1 MYPKEREKL
10 TELFQGS
17 THLSV
22 EDFKPQSIQEEAEYI
37 VSSLTKNTDVILCCL
52 NELMD
57 EDEKDRAKRASRNK
71 SEKKRRDQFNVLI
84 KELCTM
90 LHGHG
95 HPLKMDKSTILQRT
109 IDFLQKQKEITAQT
123 EACEIRQDWKPSFL
137 SNEEFTQLMLEALD
151 GFLIALTTDGMII
164 YVSDSVSS
172 LLGHLPSD
180 LVDQNI
186 LNFLPEREHGEVYK
200 MLAPHILM
208 TEPITPEFFNNDKQ
222 VEFCC
227 HLARGS
233 LDPNEPPTYEYVK
246 FVVDFKFFTHVPTS
260 SYNGFESAVARAFR
274 SATEEQICL
283 VATVRLVTPQFLK
296 ELCNVEEPCE
306 EFTSRHSLE
315 WKFLFLDHRAPPI
328 IGYLPFEVLGTS
340 GYDYYHADDLEL
352 LARCHVHLMQYGKGK
367 SCYYRFLTKGQ
378 QWIWLQT
385 HYYIT
390 YHQWNSKPEF
400 IVCTHTVVSY
410 AEVRAEKRRDLG
422 LEESALEIAD
432 SSLKIQNTY
441 LDIRQCTN
449 NQEPSREGVSV
460 SSHSSRR
467 SSHTALSD
475 SASTSSMRHTEA
487 STPSRHSMT
496 LSQQDMPQIRM
507 ASSQSQVVTPQP
519 PAEHITQHHVAQ
531 PTISP
536 QQAQAIM
543 PVCHYPS
550 HLGMVTQ
557 LKEQLEERTR
567 ILQADIKTQQQ
578 ELDVLKEQ
586 LQLVQDSNLQ
596 MFMQQPIPMGFNNVQ
611 QPDSRRVARQPGV
624 VARQGLEMGKKS
636 QSMMSSKRFRGSQI
650 TSSHQYVTPNQQHS
664 QNQQHQHPQQIQ
676 QQASQHQHQQ
686 LQQPVSQH
694 QQIQQAPQHQHQQ
707 IQQQASQHQ
716 HQQVQQAQQ
725 QQQQLQHQ
733 QQIHQLQQQ
742 QQQQHHQQQLQKQQ
756 QQLQKQQ
763 HQLQRQQRMMRGN
776 QAQQAAVLQTHSNI
790 VMPLYNNTM
799 MFQQT
804 HPPAAAAAA
813 SSRISTDNVDRSQS
827 SDFTQDRHLRF
838 VQDQQMRPPSIQ
850 MQPITCS
857 TVIAASP
864 APAYTHSVMIPPA
877 SFNPSQTAVH
887 LHHCQ
892 QQPVQPQHLYLQ
904 MQNPESMQS
913 SQSQRMFQQ
922 PHIPQQNA
930 MGYFLHPQQQNQS
943 GNISDLP
950 EMQLP

>member
-1 MYPKEREKL
+1 MRRM
-10 TELFQGS
+10 TV
-17 THLSV
+17 TNCLSAQ
-22 EDFKPQSIQEEAEYI
+22 DEAEEYTVHGLI
-37 VSSLTKNTDVILCCL
+37 KNPDVILYCL

-71 SEKKRRDQFNVLI
+71 SEKKRRDQFNDLI
-84 KELCTM
+84 KELCAM
-90 LHGHG
+90 LQGHG

-200 MLAPHILM
+200 LLASHILM
-208 TEPITPEFFNNDKQ
+208 TEPITPEFFNNEKQ
-222 VEFCC
+222 AEFCC

-274 SATEEQICL
+274 SASEEQVCL

-296 ELCNVEEPCE
+296 ELCNIEEPCE

-340 GYDYYHADDLEL
+340 GYDYYHPDDLEL
-352 LARCHVHLMQYGKGK
+352 LARCHVHLMQYGKGT

-410 AEVRAEKRRDLG
+410 AEVRAERRRDLG
-422 LEESALEIAD
+422 LEESALELAD
-432 SSLKIQNTY
+432 PSLKGQNTY
-441 LDIRQCTN
+441 IDIRPCTN
-449 NQEPSREGVSV
+449 KQEPSRGLSV
-460 SSHSSRR
+460 SSQSSRR

-487 STPSRHSMT
+487 STPSRHSI
-496 LSQQDMPQIRM
+496 SQQEKPQMRM
-507 ASSQSQVVTPQP
+507 VPSANQPVAPAQTPP
-519 PAEHITQHHVAQ
+519 EHLTQHHVQ
-531 PTISP
+531 PTVSP
-536 QQAQAIM
+536 QQAVL
-543 PVCHYPS
+543 PVYHYPAQ
-550 HLGMVTQ
+550 LGMVNQ

-567 ILQADIKTQQQ
+567 ILQADIKTQQE
-578 ELDVLKEQ
+578 ELHVIKEQ

-596 MFMQQPIPMGFNNVQ
+596 MLMQQPVTTGFNNSVQ
-611 QPDSRRVARQPGV
+611 PTDPRMASRQQNV
-624 VARQGLEMGKKS
+624 VPMQGLEMGK
-636 QSMMSSKRFRGSQI
+636 SSKRFCASQI
-650 TSSHQYVTPNQQHS
+650 PTSHPYVTTSQNTTHQQHS
-664 QNQQHQHPQQIQ
+664 QPQQLQHQ
-676 QQASQHQHQQ
+676 QAQQHQHQQ
-686 LQQPVSQH
+686 VQVQ
-694 QQIQQAPQHQHQQ
+694 
-707 IQQQASQHQ
+707 Q

-725 QQQQLQHQ
+725 QLQL
-733 QQIHQLQQQ
+733 HQLQQQ
-742 QQQQHHQQQLQKQQ
+742 HQHQHQQLQKQQQQLHKQQ

-763 HQLQRQQRMMRGN
+763 HQQQLQRHQRLMRGN
-776 QAQQAAVLQTHSNI
+776 QTQQTAMSLQTQGNI

-799 MFQQT
+799 MFSQA
-804 HPPAAAAAA
+804 HPSAA
-813 SSRISTDNVDRSQS
+813 SSRISGETGDRPQPPEYG
-827 SDFTQDRHLRF
+827 QHLRF
-838 VQDQQMRPPSIQ
+838 VQDPQIRPHSLQ
-850 MQPITCS
+850 MQPVTCS
-857 TVIAASP
+857 TVITSHP
-864 APAYTHSVMIPPA
+864 APVYSSSVMIPQ
-877 SFNPSQTAVH
+877 SRFTQQQTHPAVH
-887 LHHCQ
+887 LQHCQ
-892 QQPVQPQHLYLQ
+892 PQQVQPHLYLQ
-904 MQNPESMQS
+904 MQTSDSIQTGQS
-913 SQSQRMFQQ
+913 RIYQQ

-943 GNISDLP
+943 GNMSDLP

>member
-1 MYPKEREKL
+1 
-10 TELFQGS
+10 
-17 THLSV
+17 
-22 EDFKPQSIQEEAEYI
+22 
-37 VSSLTKNTDVILCCL
+37 
-52 NELMD
+52 MD

-90 LHGHG
+90 LQGHG

-200 MLAPHILM
+200 LLAPHILM
-208 TEPITPEFFNNDKQ
+208 TEPSTPDFFNNEKQ

-274 SATEEQICL
+274 SANEEQICL

-296 ELCNVEEPCE
+296 ELCNIEEPCE

-410 AEVRAEKRRDLG
+410 AEVRAERRRDLG
-422 LEESALEIAD
+422 LEESTIEIAD
-432 SSLKIQNTY
+432 SALKSQNAFLEIT
-441 LDIRQCTN
+441 QCTA
-449 NQEPSREGVSV
+449 NQELNRDRLSV

-475 SASTSSMRHTEA
+475 TASTSSMRPTEA
-487 STPSRHSMT
+487 STPSRHS
-496 LSQQDMPQIRM
+496 LSKSQQDKPQMRM
-507 ASSQSQVVTPQP
+507 TPSSNQPVLTHQTPS
-519 PAEHITQHHVAQ
+519 EHLPQHHVAQ
-531 PTISP
+531 PTSSAP
-536 QQAQAIM
+536 QAIL
-543 PVCHYPS
+543 PVYPYPTQ
-550 HLGMVTQ
+550 LGMVNQ

-567 ILQADIKTQQQ
+567 ILQADIKTQQE
-578 ELDVLKEQ
+578 ELHVIKEQ

-596 MFMQQPIPMGFNNVQ
+596 MLMQPIQMGFNNMQ
-611 QPDSRRVARQPGV
+611 QQDPRRVSHQPSGMSRQSMD
-624 VARQGLEMGKKS
+624 MGKKS
-636 QSMMSSKRFRGSQI
+636 QNVIGSTKRFCGSSG
-650 TSSHQYVTPNQQHS
+650 SSQHNYATPVQNPTHQHHQQG
-664 QNQQHQHPQQIQ
+664 QQHQ
-676 QQASQHQHQQ
+676 QAH
-686 LQQPVSQH
+686 
-694 QQIQQAPQHQHQQ
+694 
-707 IQQQASQHQ
+707 
-716 HQQVQQAQQ
+716 QQ
-725 QQQQLQHQ
+725 QQQQQQQQPHLQQQQQQQQQQIQHQ
-733 QQIHQLQQQ
+733 QQLHQQLQQQ
-742 QQQQHHQQQLQKQQ
+742 QQQQQQQLHKQQ

-763 HQLQRQQRMMRGN
+763 QHQLQKQHQQQQIQKQHQQQLQQQRHQQQLMRGN
-776 QAQQAAVLQTHSNI
+776 QAQQTALTVQTHGNI
-790 VMPLYNNTM
+790 VMPIYGNAM
-799 MFQQT
+799 MFSQT
-804 HPPAAAAAA
+804 NLSNVP
-813 SSRISTDNVDRSQS
+813 SRVPSVTGDRQQS
-827 SDFTQDRHLRF
+827 SDYNQDRHLRF
-838 VQDQQMRPPSIQ
+838 VQDQQMRPPTLQ
-850 MQPITCS
+850 MQPITC
-857 TVIAASP
+857 TPVITAP
-864 APAYTHSVMIPPA
+864 PTPAYTPSVMIPQA
-877 SFNPSQTAVH
+877 SFTPQQTHQAVH

-892 QQPVQPQHLYLQ
+892 QQQVQPQHLYLQ
-904 MQNPESMQS
+904 MQTPESMQAN
-913 SQSQRMFQQ
+913 QTQRIFQQ
-922 PHIPQQNA
+922 PHMAQQST
-930 MGYFLHPQQQNQS
+930 MGYFLHPQQQTQP
-943 GNISDLP
+943 GNIADLP

>member
-1 MYPKEREKL
+1 MRRM
-10 TELFQGS
+10 TITNCS
-17 THLSV
+17 SV
-22 EDFKPQSIQEEAEYI
+22 QDEADDYTVHGLI
-37 VSSLTKNTDVILCCL
+37 KNPDVILCCL

-90 LHGHG
+90 LQGHG

-109 IDFLQKQKEITAQT
+109 IDFLQKRKEITAQT

-200 MLAPHILM
+200 LLAPHILM
-208 TEPITPEFFNNDKQ
+208 TEPITPEFFNSEKQ

-274 SATEEQICL
+274 SASEEQICL

-296 ELCNVEEPCE
+296 ELCNIEEPCE

-352 LARCHVHLMQYGKGK
+352 LARCHVHLMQYGKGT

-385 HYYIT
+385 RYYIT

-410 AEVRAEKRRDLG
+410 AEVRAERRRDLG
-422 LEESALEIAD
+422 LQESALELAD
-432 SSLKIQNTY
+432 QSVKSQNTY

-449 NQEPSREGVSV
+449 KQEPSREGMSV

-475 SASTSSMRHTEA
+475 TVSTSSMRPTEA
-487 STPSRHSMT
+487 STPSRHS
-496 LSQQDMPQIRM
+496 LSQQDKPQMRHDQ
-507 ASSQSQVVTPQP
+507 AVAPAQAQS
-519 PAEHITQHHVAQ
+519 EHLTQHHVVQ
-531 PTISP
+531 PTVSP
-536 QQAQAIM
+536 QQPIL
-543 PVCHYPS
+543 PVYHYPAQ
-550 HLGMVTQ
+550 LGMVNQ

-567 ILQADIKTQQQ
+567 ILQADIKTQQE
-578 ELDVLKEQ
+578 ELHVIKEQ

-596 MFMQQPIPMGFNNVQ
+596 MLMQQPIPPGFNSNVQ
-611 QPDSRRVARQPGV
+611 QTDPRRVSRQQNV
-624 VARQGLEMGKKS
+624 VSMQGLEMGK
-636 QSMMSSKRFRGSQI
+636 SSKRFCASQI
-650 TSSHQYVTPNQQHS
+650 PTSHQYATTSQNTTHQQHS
-664 QNQQHQHPQQIQ
+664 QPQQLQHQQVQPQAQQHQHPQVQ
-676 QQASQHQHQQ
+676 QVQ
-686 LQQPVSQH
+686 QH
-694 QQIQQAPQHQHQQ
+694 QQIQQT
-707 IQQQASQHQ
+707 
-716 HQQVQQAQQ
+716 
-725 QQQQLQHQ
+725 LQHQ
-733 QQIHQLQQQ
+733 QLHQL
-742 QQQQHHQQQLQKQQ
+742 QQQQHHQQLQKQQLHKQ
-756 QQLQKQQ
+756 QQLQKHQQ
-763 HQLQRQQRMMRGN
+763 QLQRHHRVMSGN
-776 QAQQAAVLQTHSNI
+776 QTQQTATSLQTHGNI

-799 MFQQT
+799 MFSQA
-804 HPPAAAAAA
+804 HPSAA
-813 SSRISTDNVDRSQS
+813 SSRISTETGDRPQPPEYG
-827 SDFTQDRHLRF
+827 QHLRF
-838 VQDQQMRPPSIQ
+838 VQDPQMRPHSLQ
-850 MQPITCS
+850 MQPVTSNNNIN
-857 TVIAASP
+857 TVISSHP
-864 APAYTHSVMIPPA
+864 APVYSPSVMIPQ
-877 SFNPSQTAVH
+877 SRFTQQQTHPAVH

-892 QQPVQPQHLYLQ
+892 QQQVQPHLYLQ
-904 MQNPESMQS
+904 MQTSDSMQTG
-913 SQSQRMFQQ
+913 QSQQLYQQ
-922 PHIPQQNA
+922 PHIPQPNT
-930 MGYFLHPQQQNQS
+930 MGYFLHPQQQSQS
-943 GNISDLP
+943 GSLSDLS